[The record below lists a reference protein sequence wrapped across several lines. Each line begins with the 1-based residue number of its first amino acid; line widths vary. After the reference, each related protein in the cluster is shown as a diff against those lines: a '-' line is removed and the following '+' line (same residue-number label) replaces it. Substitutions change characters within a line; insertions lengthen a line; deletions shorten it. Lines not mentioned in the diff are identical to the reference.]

1 MRIRMTMRMR
11 LWNEGLKKTDRLN
24 RLAAIS
30 KLIAHCRQRAPPLAL
45 SHAVLTQ
52 CTPCSDP
59 GCCCPLYTPFSR
71 HRGSIR
77 RRQACRTSSRD
88 EQVNCRREVVL
99 AVSAREAAATGRVGV
114 ESLTQVGPWVCCR
127 GTGSSSWQL
136 HWLRHSDT
144 WHGTSSSGVVSS
156 GLAAG
161 YSGWSRLHCGL
172 LHWN

>member
-1 MRIRMTMRMR
+1 M
-11 LWNEGLKKTDRLN
+11 
-24 RLAAIS
+24 
-30 KLIAHCRQRAPPLAL
+30 
-45 SHAVLTQ
+45 
-52 CTPCSDP
+52 
-59 GCCCPLYTPFSR
+59 
-71 HRGSIR
+71 
-77 RRQACRTSSRD
+77 
-88 EQVNCRREVVL
+88 VL

-172 LHWN
+172 APLELNLENDKAQSGE